1 MSRRLPNASL
11 TGALAVILLL
21 AGCTTPGSETK
32 PATPTPSLGPATP
45 INPTAPV
52 EPVTPSKPTKPSAP
66 VTPVVE
72 AKPATI
78 VGSEESST
86 MLDNL
91 TVYITAI
98 DGQPVTAGR
107 QGWNTPLTIKAGVR
121 KLKVAFNRGVFT
133 AETELLFTARSE
145 HAYQLLFATDAQLF
159 GKNSYCEFW
168 IEDMA
173 TKQKTTQPLRAPLAR
188 AAGK

>member
-1 MSRRLPNASL
+1 MPRRSLNASL
-11 TGALAVILLL
+11 LGALAAALLL
-21 AGCTTPGSETK
+21 AGCTTPAPETK
-32 PATPTPSLGPATP
+32 PVSPSPSLGPSTP

-52 EPVTPSKPTKPSAP
+52 AQPKPSAP
-66 VTPVVE
+66 VVPVVE
-72 AKPATI
+72 LKPATI
-78 VGSEESST
+78 TGSEESST

-91 TVYITAI
+91 TVYVTAI

-121 KLKVAFNRGVFT
+121 KLKVVFNRGVFT
-133 AETELLFTARSE
+133 AETDLLFTAQSE

-168 IEDMA
+168 IEDTA
-173 TKQKTTQPLRAPLAR
+173 THQKAIQPRRVPLLRVEGA
-188 AAGK
+188 K